1 MPNKETITY
10 GITALCAFVLGCLL
24 MRQCS
29 GECKPITTTIET
41 VTIKHDTIKPPTVYV
56 PMKVYIKQPIAKI
69 EEFVFDTAVYHYTRV
84 YSDSLVNDEIVIV
97 YRDSV
102 DGVLL
107 GKDLSYRRL
116 SPLQINTT
124 KTIVDS
130 VLVKVKVPTW
140 GVYGTLGLDS
150 KLGVLVGVDFISK
163 TKWGAGYSYNM
174 QQGTHAIGFK
184 WRLF

>member
-1 MPNKETITY
+1 MPSKDTITY

-41 VTIKHDTIKPPTVYV
+41 VTIKHDTIKSPTVYV
-56 PMKVYIKQPIAKI
+56 PMKVYIKQPIKKI
-69 EEFVFDTAVYHYTRV
+69 EDFVFDTAVYHYTRV

-124 KTIVDS
+124 KTITDS
-130 VLVKVKVPTW
+130 VLVQVKVPTW
-140 GVYGTLGLDS
+140 GVYGTLGINTDKQLQI
-150 KLGVLVGVDFISK
+150 GADFISSK
-163 TKWGAGYSYNM
+163 KWGVGYCYSIPSS
-174 QQGTHAIGFK
+174 THTLGFK